1 MPSKATPWKEN
12 VGDIHLHIEP
22 NYKAGSVYEEED
34 YNFRFSLLDD
44 SDDEEEP
51 RVVSEEERRIE
62 EENFNLE
69 MKKRLWEAMP
79 HPNRIHQYHMTVLII
94 EREWSPADHIWT
106 GR

>member
-1 MPSKATPWKEN
+1 LSPTTKLGACIK
-12 VGDIHLHIEP
+12 
-22 NYKAGSVYEEED
+22 KRD
-34 YNFRFSLLDD
+34 YNFRFSPLDD

-69 MKKRLWEAMP
+69 KKKRLWEAMP